1 MAEDSLTHI
10 LQLLLERTDLMAT
23 AIHLI
28 KQQLPRL
35 QQFAAG
41 SDETMAKV
49 LNMEGV
55 TAKLDRAERVK
66 DFTNLWELGEHLLS
80 LSAKAD
86 RRAKKSEARTS
97 EQVKHLE
104 DIEEELSNSLR
115 AFERLKR
122 KVREVSEVKKPK
134 IGRDWGLEEEVLTE
148 SRNRSTASSNDQDR
162 LKLIESGLQD
172 LMK

>member
-1 MAEDSLTHI
+1 
-10 LQLLLERTDLMAT
+10 
-23 AIHLI
+23 
-28 KQQLPRL
+28 
-35 QQFAAG
+35 
-41 SDETMAKV
+41 MAKV

-66 DFTNLWELGEHLLS
+66 DFTNLWELVEHLLS

-122 KVREVSEVKKPK
+122 KV
-134 IGRDWGLEEEVLTE
+134 
-148 SRNRSTASSNDQDR
+148 
-162 LKLIESGLQD
+162 
-172 LMK
+172 